1 MNFYKYQSSENPII
15 IERVKEHDSEEMAM
29 DRLERA
35 ILTRVMKIVKQ
46 HHQSMQYGEKIYV
59 D

>member
-1 MNFYKYQSSENPII
+1 MESLMRAIMNFYKYQSSENPII
-15 IERVKEHDSEEMAM
+15 IERVKEHDSEEMVM

-35 ILTRVMKIVKQ
+35 IFD
-46 HHQSMQYGEKIYV
+46 SC